1 VFLLG
6 VNNARS
12 LRCKNITIEGTSLL
26 VDQKFDVVQA
36 DLGEEIVDL
45 HDDWVQKRGWF
56 DVIEFICIFELDVNF
71 AIHVGLAR
79 LLMAMFGLIE

>member
-45 HDDWVQKRGWF
+45 HDD
-56 DVIEFICIFELDVNF
+56 
-71 AIHVGLAR
+71 
-79 LLMAMFGLIE
+79 